1 VTGVS
6 TQQQTQRPTAV
17 PTQPQIPTPPAGEP
31 VGLSSVTGAFRRPT
45 FARPGPPLRVL
56 GGVAAW
62 AAAIGGLGLAVG
74 VRGLVAILVGGLPG
88 WYEPTLIVMGL
99 LGIGLTAAAFLT
111 VQQRPLPW
119 LFLGAGTTVLLSSII
134 TTALAVP

>member
-1 VTGVS
+1 MTGVS
-6 TQQQTQRPTAV
+6 TQQQTHRPTAV
-17 PTQPQIPTPPAGEP
+17 PAQPQTIPPPANDP

-45 FARPGPPLRVL
+45 FTRPGPPLRVL

-74 VRGLVAILVGGLPG
+74 VRGLVAILAGGIPG
-88 WYEPTLIVMGL
+88 WYEPTLITMGL
-99 LGIGLTAAAFLT
+99 VGIGLTASAFLT

-119 LFLGAGTTVLLSSII
+119 LFLGAGTAVLLSSII
-134 TTALAVP
+134 TTSMI